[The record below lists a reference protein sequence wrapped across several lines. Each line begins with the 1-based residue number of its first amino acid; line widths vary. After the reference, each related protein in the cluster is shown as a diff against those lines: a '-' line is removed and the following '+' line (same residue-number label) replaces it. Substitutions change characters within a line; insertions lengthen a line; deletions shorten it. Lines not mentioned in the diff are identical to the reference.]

1 MPSPFPGMDPYVE
14 AFAGWENFHSRF
26 VIYRGDYLADR
37 LPPHYFVRVEQR
49 VTAVASSGRD
59 GEQFVLDVGVST
71 PVGGPAPEGG
81 GGVATA
87 EPVVA
92 PVPVRLRYREPTTE
106 TYLEIVRLPDQEL
119 VTVLELLS
127 PSNKEGSG
135 REMYH
140 RKRDPLL
147 MQYVHLVEIDLLV
160 RGARL
165 PMDEPVPPGD
175 YFAYVSRA
183 DRRPISDDYAW
194 SVRQS
199 LPTIQVPLR
208 EPDPDVPVDL
218 GVVARQVYDR
228 SRYDQQIDYTA
239 DPPTFLRPEDR
250 DWAREVVRQARQ
262 PG

>member
-26 VIYRGDYLADR
+26 VIYWGDYLADR
-37 LPPHYFVRVEQR
+37 LPAHYFVRVEQR
-49 VTAVASSGRD
+49 VTAIASPGRD
-59 GEQFVLDVGVST
+59 GEQFVLDVGMST
-71 PVGGPAPEGG
+71 AADGTPQV

-92 PVPVRLRYREPTTE
+92 PVPVRLRYQEPTTE

-140 RKRDPLL
+140 RKRETLL

-165 PMDEPVPPGD
+165 PMDEPMPLGD

-183 DRRPISDDYAW
+183 ERRPVSDVYAW
-194 SVRQS
+194 SVRQP

-208 EPDPDVPVDL
+208 DPDSDVPVDL

-239 DPPTFLRPEDR
+239 DPPAFLRPEDR
-250 DWAREVVRQARQ
+250 DWARGIVRPPAPPQ
-262 PG
+262 